1 MYLLTLLKP
10 RCEIILLDSI
20 VGRPEDEY
28 TVKNIPKSHK
38 FVISTTFNIY

>member
-20 VGRPEDEY
+20 VGRPEDEH
-28 TVKNIPKSHK
+28 TVTNIPKSHK
-38 FVISTTFNIY
+38 HVISTTFNIH